1 MNEGIF
7 SRIGR
12 LVTASANSLVDSM
25 EDAAPE
31 MAMEGAIAE
40 MEQAVDE
47 LRLELGKLEA
57 AKHLTAKQY
66 QQASA
71 EHDQLAESLTAALDA
86 GRDDLAEVAIARQM
100 DIEAQLPVLQRLLS
114 EKSDQLTE
122 TQGYIDALL
131 AKRREML
138 NALNDFR
145 EAQKQSSQSVS
156 GQPQATTPT
165 QSAEQS
171 ERAFNKILSRQTGVR
186 QQGAGKD
193 HQKLAELE
201 SLARKSAIAQRLAK
215 AKLAAE
221 D

>member
-31 MAMEGAIAE
+31 VAMEGAIAE
-40 MEQAVDE
+40 MEQAVDD

-71 EHDQLAESLTAALDA
+71 EHDQLSESLAAALNA
-86 GRDDLAEVAIARQM
+86 SRDDLAEVAIARQM
-100 DIEAQLPVLQRLLS
+100 DIEAQLPVLQRLLA

-138 NALNDFR
+138 DALTEFR
-145 EAQKQSSQSVS
+145 AAQKSSGQSVS
-156 GQPQATTPT
+156 GQPQSATAQ
-165 QSAEQS
+165 QSAEHS
-171 ERAFNKILSRQTGVR
+171 ERAFNKILSRQTGVH
-186 QQGAGKD
+186 QHGADKD